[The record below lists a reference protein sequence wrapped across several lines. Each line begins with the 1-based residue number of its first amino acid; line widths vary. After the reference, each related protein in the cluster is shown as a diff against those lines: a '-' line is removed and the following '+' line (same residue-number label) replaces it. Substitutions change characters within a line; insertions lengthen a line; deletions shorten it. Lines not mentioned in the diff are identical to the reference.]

1 MTFELGDSLL
11 DQILYAMENQDSE
24 LVVDAQEVSVL
35 PVADGSDGAVSHD
48 ALDEDSEDRY
58 YALPRWTSS
67 DGFDLLRDFTNNLHS
82 PLARED
88 LRRAIQGGRG
98 VFRRFKDVI
107 RSYPEVERKFF
118 VFKENR
124 MKARVVEWYNRLR
137 ESWGMEQLAFSE
149 SDALEETEELV
160 LNDFMFREYDSGKDG
175 NDIGRCSALVA
186 EEYARQF
193 SLELGDAVAELWRRL
208 SSAHGRGEKFGFVCR
223 SQSDEFTG
231 CLLFSF
237 CPPSAKT
244 TVALT
249 DFFVLQDYRGL
260 GIGEELL
267 SKCLPMLKDRGIQW
281 ILISNTII
289 PDSMGHLLERFGFNR
304 LGSGYLADLTG
315 VNEID

>member
-11 DQILYAMENQDSE
+11 EEIIYSMEDQDTEMI
-24 LVVDAQEVSVL
+24 VDAEEACVL
-35 PVADGSDGAVSHD
+35 PVDGDVGPSWDDVGD
-48 ALDEDSEDRY
+48 DDSERY
-58 YALPRWTSS
+58 YDLPEWTSS
-67 DGFDLLRDFTNNLHS
+67 DGFELLRDFTNSLHS

-88 LRRAIQGGRG
+88 LKRALNGGRG

-124 MKARVVEWYNRLR
+124 MKARVVEWYNGLR
-137 ESWGMEQLAFSE
+137 ESWGMEKLEFSE

-160 LNDFMFREYDSGKDG
+160 LNDFVFREYDPAKDG
-175 NDIGRCSALVA
+175 GDISRGSDFVA

-193 SLELGDAVAELWRRL
+193 SQELGEAVAEMWRGL
-208 SSAHGRGEKFGFVCR
+208 SGAWGREEKFGSVCR
-223 SQSDEFTG
+223 SHDDEFTG

-237 CPPSAKT
+237 CPPTART

-267 SKCLPMLKDRGIQW
+267 SKSLPMLKGRGIQW
-281 ILISNTII
+281 VLISNTIV
-289 PDSMGHLLERFGFNR
+289 PEPMERLLERFGFDR
-304 LGSGYLADLTG
+304 LGSGYLADLTK
-315 VNEID
+315 VS

>member
-1 MTFELGDSLL
+1 MIFELSDSLL
-11 DQILYAMENQDSE
+11 DDIIYSMEDQDVDQVIDAETGSISFVGNDGVDGWVSE
-24 LVVDAQEVSVL
+24 E
-35 PVADGSDGAVSHD
+35 
-48 ALDEDSEDRY
+48 ALDKEKDRY
-58 YALPRWTSS
+58 YALPEWNSN

-88 LRRAIQGGRG
+88 LRRAINGGRG

-107 RSYPEVERKFF
+107 KSYPEVERKFF

-137 ESWGMEQLAFSE
+137 ESWGMEKLEFSE
-149 SDALEETEELV
+149 SDASEETDELV
-160 LNDFMFREYDSGKDG
+160 LNDFIFREYDSVKDR
-175 NDIGRCSALVA
+175 NDIVCGSDFVA
-186 EEYARQF
+186 EEYSRQF
-193 SLELGDAVAELWRRL
+193 SLELGEAVAEMWRKL
-208 SSAHGRGEKFGFVCR
+208 SSARRCEDKFGYVCH
-223 SQSDEFTG
+223 SHADEFTG

-237 CPPSAKT
+237 CPSSAKQ

-267 SKCLPMLKDRGIQW
+267 SKCLPMLKSRGIQW

-289 PDSMGHLLERFGFNR
+289 PDSMEHLLERFGFDR
-304 LGSGYLADLTG
+304 LGSGYLADLTD
-315 VNEID
+315 VKF

>member
-1 MTFELGDSLL
+1 MTFELADSLI
-11 DQILYAMENQDSE
+11 DEILYSMENQDAE
-24 LVVDAQEVSVL
+24 LVVDAQEGSVL
-35 PVADGSDGAVSHD
+35 PVDGECVSSDD
-48 ALDEDSEDRY
+48 LDGDTDERY
-58 YALPRWTSS
+58 YSLPEWTSG
-67 DGFDLLRDFTNNLHS
+67 DGFELLRDFTNNLHS

-98 VFRRFKDVI
+98 VFRRFKDII

-137 ESWGMEQLAFSE
+137 ESWGMERLAFSE

-160 LNDFMFREYDSGKDG
+160 LNDFMFRAYDSVKDG
-175 NDIGRCSALVA
+175 NDIGRCSDLLA

-208 SSAHGRGEKFGFVCR
+208 SSAQGRGEKFGFVCR

-267 SKCLPMLKDRGIQW
+267 SKCLPMLKGRGIQW

-289 PDSMGHLLERFGFNR
+289 PDAMGQLLERFGFRR

-315 VNEID
+315 VNTID

>member
-11 DQILYAMENQDSE
+11 DQILYAMENQDAV
-24 LVVDAQEVSVL
+24 LYVDAQEGCVL
-35 PVADGSDGAVSHD
+35 PAADSGSVSHGGLAEVD
-48 ALDEDSEDRY
+48 EDRY
-58 YALPRWTSS
+58 YTLPRWTSG

-160 LNDFMFREYDSGKDG
+160 LNDFIFRAYDSGRDG
-175 NDIGRCSALVA
+175 DDTAHGSDVVA

-193 SLELGDAVAELWRRL
+193 SLELGDAVAEMWRRL
-208 SSAHGRGEKFGFVCR
+208 SSAQGCGEKFGFVCR

-267 SKCLPMLKDRGIQW
+267 SKCLPMLKGRGIQW

-289 PDSMGHLLERFGFNR
+289 PDSMEHLFERFGFRR

>member
-1 MTFELGDSLL
+1 MTFELGDGLL
-11 DQILYAMENQDSE
+11 DEIIYSMEDQDLE
-24 LVVDAQEVSVL
+24 QVIDAAEGHVL
-35 PVADGSDGAVSHD
+35 PVGDGLGEGVGPDE
-48 ALDEDSEDRY
+48 LDDDTEDRY
-58 YALPRWTSS
+58 YRLPEWTSG
-67 DGFDLLRDFTNNLHS
+67 DGFELLRDFTNGLHS

-88 LRRAIQGGRG
+88 LRRAMQGGRG
-98 VFRRFKDVI
+98 VFRRFKDVL

-124 MKARVVEWYNRLR
+124 MKARVVEWFNGLR
-137 ESWGMEQLAFSE
+137 ESWGMERLAFSE

-175 NDIGRCSALVA
+175 DDTGRGSDFVA

-193 SLELGDAVAELWRRL
+193 SFELGGAVAEQWRRL
-208 SSAHGRGEKFGFVCR
+208 SSAREAGEKFGFVCR
-223 SQSDEFTG
+223 SHSDEFTG

-244 TVALT
+244 AVVLT

-267 SKCLPMLKDRGIQW
+267 AKCLPMCPRSRSLPLSR
-281 ILISNTII
+281 T
-289 PDSMGHLLERFGFNR
+289 
-304 LGSGYLADLTG
+304 
-315 VNEID
+315 